1 MTINLES
8 VKKIELCYENCDN
21 DIIYFNSLLGVELG
35 ETTKSVHSEYSIHTA
50 YDIKTFEI
58 AIKDDFYSLRT
69 DLAQF
74 FIHYL
79 DGNIEHYYVYWG
91 EHDCEWDKSSLQ
103 KVYKKGNYETLTSNC
118 ETMFLK

>member
-1 MTINLES
+1 MEFNLNNI
-8 VKKIELCYENCDN
+8 KKIELCYENCDT
-21 DIIYFNSLLGVELG
+21 DIIYFNSLLGIKLG
-35 ETTKSVHSEYSIHTA
+35 EKTKSVHSSYSDKVA

-79 DGNIEHYYVYWG
+79 NGQVEHYFVHWG
-91 EHDCEWDKSSLQ
+91 ENDCQWDQSSLQ
-103 KVYKKGNYETLTSNC
+103 KVSKKNNYESLTSNC
-118 ETMFLK
+118 ESVFLD